1 MVIPAHLFDAVRK
14 IQDTILICPPVV
26 SQYAAV
32 GAMTAGRAYCDR
44 HRRTIE
50 DVRGMVLEALRG
62 LGEMVR
68 VPPADGAFYF
78 LVRVETQTPA
88 MQLVESLVRE
98 FGVAAIPGDTFGIE
112 GRCVLRVS
120 YGALE
125 KDTAAEG
132 VGRFVRGLRALV

>member
-1 MVIPAHLFDAVRK
+1 
-14 IQDTILICPPVV
+14 
-26 SQYAAV
+26 
-32 GAMTAGRAYCDR
+32 
-44 HRRTIE
+44 
-50 DVRGMVLEALRG
+50 
-62 LGEMVR
+62 
-68 VPPADGAFYF
+68 
-78 LVRVETQTPA
+78 

-132 VGRFVRGLRALV
+132 VGRLVRGLRALV